1 MFRFAPY
8 VFKTMWRHRTR
19 TMLTVSGVAVGLFVF
34 CCIGSAQRGMARLTE
49 DQQAQRTLVVFQEN
63 RFCPASSRLPE
74 DYAAFIAEQ
83 PGVKDVMPIKV
94 FTNNCRASL
103 DAIVFQGMPPAKI
116 REFRDVQLASGDW
129 GQFERSN
136 DAALVGKAV
145 AQRRRLKLGDKFTIG
160 EVTILVAGTFSSPVA
175 AEENYIYTHLDFL
188 QRARGKT
195 EVGIVTQFELRLA
208 EGADPKHVAQAI
220 DTQYRR
226 GPVATTTRTK
236 GAFQAET
243 LGDLVEIIGLIH
255 YLGYACVGLV
265 LSLVATTTVMSVQ
278 DRIKEHGVLQTI
290 GLRPGQ
296 VFGLVV
302 AESLILSVA
311 GGILG
316 LGAGL
321 LLLGFGRLA
330 VGAEGVAIAFRP
342 SLDLAITGGV
352 VAAVAGILAGLAPAW
367 QAARTEIVAALRHA

>member
-8 VFKTMWRHRTR
+8 VFKTLWRHRAR

-63 RFCPASSRLPE
+63 RFCPSSSRLPE
-74 DYAAFIAEQ
+74 DYATLIAKQ
-83 PGVKDVMPIKV
+83 QGVKDVMPIKV

-103 DAIVFQGMPPAKI
+103 DAIVFQGMPPSKM
-116 REFRDVQLASGDW
+116 REFRDVKFTSGDW
-129 GQFERSN
+129 SQFERSN
-136 DAALVGKAV
+136 DAALLGQAV

-160 EVTILVAGTFSSPVA
+160 EVTVLVAGTFTSPVA

-188 QRARGKT
+188 QRARGKS
-195 EVGIVTQFELRLA
+195 EVGTVTQFEVRLA
-208 EGADPKHVAQAI
+208 DSADPRSVAETI
-220 DTQYRR
+220 DAQYRR
-226 GPVATTTRTK
+226 GPVGTTTRTK

-255 YLGYACVGLV
+255 YMGYACVGLV
-265 LSLVATTTVMSVQ
+265 LALVATTTVMSVQ

-311 GGILG
+311 GGVLG
-316 LGAGL
+316 LGGGL
-321 LLLGFGRLA
+321 LVLGLGRLA

-342 SLDLAITGGV
+342 SLDLAVTGGI
-352 VAAVAGILAGLAPAW
+352 VAGVAGVLAGLAPAW
-367 QAARTEIVAALRHA
+367 QAARTEIVAALRHS